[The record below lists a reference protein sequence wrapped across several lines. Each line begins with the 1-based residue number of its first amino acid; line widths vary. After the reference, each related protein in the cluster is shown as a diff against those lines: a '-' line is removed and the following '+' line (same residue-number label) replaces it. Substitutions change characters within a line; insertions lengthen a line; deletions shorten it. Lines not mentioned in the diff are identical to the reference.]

1 MFALTLLSALPAA
14 ARPVV
19 NIDEVRDMAFSRGI
33 VQIKEVELND
43 GVWEVEGFDAG
54 GAKMAPRSKSAREA
68 ASSSSSSATIRRSG
82 PASGRRIAT
91 RRWGI
96 GTINLFFA
104 AMVAYIQTVGA
115 SRLRR

>member
-54 GAKMAPRSKSAREA
+54 GAKMAPRIKVHA
-68 ASSSSSSATIRRSG
+68 RSG
-82 PASGRRIAT
+82 IIVKLKRHD
-91 RRWGI
+91 
-96 GTINLFFA
+96 
-104 AMVAYIQTVGA
+104 
-115 SRLRR
+115 

>member
-1 MFALTLLSALPAA
+1 
-14 ARPVV
+14 
-19 NIDEVRDMAFSRGI
+19 MAFSRGI

-54 GAKMAPRSKSAREA
+54 GAKMAPRIKVHARSWHHRQAQAPRLGDPALLPAGESQLA
-68 ASSSSSSATIRRSG
+68 AG
-82 PASGRRIAT
+82 
-91 RRWGI
+91 GI

>member
-1 MFALTLLSALPAA
+1 VFALTLLSALPAA

-54 GAKMAPRSKSAREA
+54 GAKMAPRIKVHARSWHHRQA
-68 ASSSSSSATIRRSG
+68 QAPRLGDPR

-91 RRWGI
+91 RRWGYR
-96 GTINLFFA
+96 NHQSFFCRHGGL
-104 AMVAYIQTVGA
+104 Y
-115 SRLRR
+115 

>member
-54 GAKMAPRSKSAREA
+54 GAKMAPRSKSTREA
-68 ASSSSSSATIRRSG
+68 ASSSSSSATIRRSAPCFR
-82 PASGRRIAT
+82 PANRNSPLGVSER
-91 RRWGI
+91 
-96 GTINLFFA
+96 INLFFA
-104 AMVAYIQTVGA
+104 AIAAYI
-115 SRLRR
+115 

>member
-1 MFALTLLSALPAA
+1 VFALTLLSALPAA

-54 GAKMAPRSKSAREA
+54 GAKIKVHA
-68 ASSSSSSATIRRSG
+68 RSG
-82 PASGRRIAT
+82 IIVKLKRPD
-91 RRWGI
+91 
-96 GTINLFFA
+96 
-104 AMVAYIQTVGA
+104 
-115 SRLRR
+115 